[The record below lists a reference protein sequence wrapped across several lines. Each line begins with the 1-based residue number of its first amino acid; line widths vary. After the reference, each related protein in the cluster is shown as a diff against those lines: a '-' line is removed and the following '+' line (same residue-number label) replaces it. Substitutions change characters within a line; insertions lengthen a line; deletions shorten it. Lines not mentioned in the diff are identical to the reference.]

1 MEKETRL
8 IKEKE
13 EDNLVLGMY
22 AKSHEDYERT
32 IACCLGV
39 KWIKTLVKFERRRGG
54 GVEEQERMGR
64 SMIPHSI
71 EMVEK

>member
-22 AKSHEDYERT
+22 AKSHEDYERM

-39 KWIKTLVKFERRRGG
+39 K
-54 GVEEQERMGR
+54 
-64 SMIPHSI
+64 
-71 EMVEK
+71 